1 MKKVVVYSF
10 SSLVIFIALV
20 FSPLFPENVSAQ
32 TCEKMIAQVVSVQG
46 SVQVKKA
53 GETQW
58 LPAKLKDVYCPGD
71 MIRVME
77 RSRSSILLVTGG
89 IIRLDENT
97 TLTFN
102 GVEKEKTSLIELL
115 RGIAHFFSRWPRSL
129 NVHTPFVNGTVE
141 GTEFLVKV
149 DDDATFISIFEG
161 KVEAA
166 NKSGSIT
173 LTSGQSATAK
183 KDLAPTL
190 EIVVH
195 PRDAVQWALY
205 YPQIILLKQ
214 EEKIS
219 KLLQVGR
226 VDEAKAEIERILSK
240 DAKNSL
246 ALALKSIIAVV
257 QNDKQKALNL
267 ANKAVETDPKS
278 ASARIALS
286 YAQQAHFYL
295 KGALESLKEA
305 VELEPDNALALA
317 RLSEMWL
324 SFGNLDEA
332 LKAANKAVE
341 LNPNIART
349 QTVLGFAYLTQV
361 KTKLSREV
369 FEKAIE
375 LDQEDPLPRLGLG
388 LAKIRDGCLEEGRK
402 EIEIAVSLDP
412 DNSLIRSYLGKAYYE
427 EKQDKMAEDQYGMA
441 KEFDPKDPTPFF
453 YDAIRKQSINRPV
466 EALHDMEK
474 AIELNDDRAVYR
486 SKMLLDSD
494 LAARSAS
501 LARIYTDLGFQ
512 DLALVEGW
520 KSVNTDPA
528 DFSGH
533 RFLADSY
540 SALPRHEIARVSE
553 LLQSQLLQPININPV
568 QPHLAESNLYII
580 NGAGPSDLSFNEFN
594 PLFNRNRYSLQVS
607 GIAGENSTF
616 GDEIVVAAVQGKASI
631 SAGQFHYESDGWREN
646 NDQRQNIYNLFAQVE
661 LTPKTSVQAEFRAR
675 DFNRGDL
682 TLFFGR
688 DNFVPTLR
696 QDDEERTLRFG
707 FHHAFSPG
715 SDLIGSFIYNHLDLS
730 AHYNPIDDPIL
741 KRVGIKTNNEEDY
754 SAELQHLFSSKY
766 IKLISGIGYFDINKE
781 DVLTMEMLIPEGPP
795 LPIKVTKA
803 SDFDTRHTNLYVYS
817 QINYPK
823 TVTFTIGGSVDFY
836 DSAET
841 DTDQFNP
848 KFGVIWNP
856 LPETTLRAAAFRT
869 LKRTLSTN
877 QTLEPTQVAGFNQF
891 FDDIDATEAW
901 NYGIAIDQKFS
912 KTIYGGAEYSQ
923 RDLEYPA
930 FVIPRDP
937 EATVELQQLNGK
949 ERLGRAYLYWT
960 PHKWIAFSAEYHYEK
975 TEMDKKDL
983 GVFEYLKTNRFPL
996 AITFSHP
1003 SGFSARVQTTYI
1015 DQEGKFKP
1023 QGSAMGYVVSGADN
1037 FWIVDASLSYRLPK
1051 RLGIIM
1057 IDARNLFDK
1066 FFNYQDTDVANPS
1079 IQPKR
1084 AVFAKFTLAL

>member
-1 MKKVVVYSF
+1 
-10 SSLVIFIALV
+10 
-20 FSPLFPENVSAQ
+20 
-32 TCEKMIAQVVSVQG
+32 
-46 SVQVKKA
+46 
-53 GETQW
+53 
-58 LPAKLKDVYCPGD
+58 
-71 MIRVME
+71 ME

-102 GVEKEKTSLIELL
+102 GVEKEKTSLIELI

-161 KVEAA
+161 KVAAA
-166 NKSGSIT
+166 NKAGSLT

-183 KDLAPTL
+183 KDQAPTL
-190 EIVVH
+190 QIVVR

-205 YPQIILLKQ
+205 YPQIIPLKQ
-214 EEKIS
+214 EDKIS

-240 DAKNSL
+240 DAKNSQ

-257 QNDKQKALNL
+257 QNEKENALNL
-267 ANKAVETDPKS
+267 ANKAVEADPKS

-286 YAQQAHFYL
+286 YAQQAQFDL

-305 VELEPDNALALA
+305 VNIEPDNALAWA

-361 KTKLSREV
+361 KIRESMAA

-375 LDQEDPLPRLGLG
+375 LDQAAPLPRLGLG
-388 LAKIRDGCLEEGRK
+388 LAKIRKGCLEEGRK

-427 EKQDKMAEDQYGMA
+427 EKQDKMSEDQYAMA
-441 KEFDPKDPTPFF
+441 KDFDPKDPTPFF

-486 SKMLLDSD
+486 SKLLLDSD

-501 LARIYTDLGFQ
+501 LARIYSDLGFQ
-512 DLALVEGW
+512 NLALVEGW
-520 KSVNTDPA
+520 KSVNTDPS

-540 SALPRHEIARVSE
+540 VVLPRHEIARVSE
-553 LLQSQLLQPININPV
+553 LLQSQLLQPINITPI
-568 QPHLAESNLYII
+568 QPSLAESNLSIL

-594 PLFNRNRYSLQVS
+594 PLFNRNRYSLQLSSIV
-607 GIAGENSTF
+607 GENSTF

-631 SAGQFHYESDGWREN
+631 SAGQFHYETDGWREN
-646 NDQRQNIYNLFAQVE
+646 NDQKQDIYNIFTQIE

-675 DFNRGDL
+675 DFDRGDL

-688 DNFVPTLR
+688 DNFIPTLR
-696 QDDEERTLRFG
+696 QDDEERTFRFG

-730 AHYNPIDDPIL
+730 AYYNPDEPTL
-741 KRVGIKTNNEEDY
+741 KRFGIKINNEEDY

-766 IKLISGIGYFDINKE
+766 IKLTSGTGHFDINRK
-781 DVLTMEMLIPEGPP
+781 DKITLDLLIPEGPP
-795 LPIKVTKA
+795 VPIKVTEV
-803 SDFDTRHTNLYVYS
+803 SDLDTRHTNLYVYS

-836 DSAET
+836 DGA
-841 DTDQFNP
+841 DTNTNQFNP

-856 LPETTLRAAAFRT
+856 FPATTLRAAAFRT

-891 FDDIDATEAW
+891 FDDLDATEAW

-912 KTIYGGAEYSQ
+912 QTIYGGAEYSQ
-923 RDLEYPA
+923 RDLEYPT
-930 FVIPRDP
+930 FVLPNDP
-937 EATVELQQLNGK
+937 EAAVELQQLNGK

-960 PHKWIAFSAEYHYEK
+960 PHKWIALSAEYHYEK
-975 TEMDKKDL
+975 IEMDKEDL

-1037 FWIVDASLSYRLPK
+1037 FWIVDASLSYRLPR
-1051 RLGIIM
+1051 RLGIIV

-1066 FFNYQDTDVANPS
+1066 LFNYQDIDVANPS